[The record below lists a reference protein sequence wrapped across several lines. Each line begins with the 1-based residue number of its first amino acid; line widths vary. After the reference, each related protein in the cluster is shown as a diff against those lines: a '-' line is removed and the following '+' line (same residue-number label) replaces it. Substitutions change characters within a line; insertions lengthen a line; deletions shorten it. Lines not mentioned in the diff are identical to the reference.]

1 MMLLLLMIIFFPC
14 PFFFSS
20 LDYRLI
26 YLRVTG
32 MDDGLSIKE
41 RICYVSLKTIN
52 FTSVI
57 VIYSLCLF
65 EINILQQFG
74 RGHSSCLTMVQSLCL
89 PILFL
94 VYVIAFGFTDFCK
107 NHRISY
113 SHDSNKVNL
122 SCCCRIKSFACFQ

>member
-1 MMLLLLMIIFFPC
+1 MLLLLMIPC

-32 MDDGLSIKE
+32 MDDGLNIKE

-74 RGHSSCLTMVQSLCL
+74 RGSLKLLNHGQSLCL
-89 PILFL
+89 PTLFL

-113 SHDSNKVNL
+113 SHDSNKFNL